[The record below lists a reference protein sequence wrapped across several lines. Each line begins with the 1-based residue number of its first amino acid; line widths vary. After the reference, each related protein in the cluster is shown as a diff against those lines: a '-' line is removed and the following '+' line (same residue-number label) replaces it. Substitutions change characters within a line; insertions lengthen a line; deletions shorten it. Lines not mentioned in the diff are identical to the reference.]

1 MKYRNIFLILL
12 LVGLSV
18 NISAQEKR
26 NQIKTSL
33 IFPLAEMIQFSYEG
47 LINDEMSLNF
57 EITLG
62 EIVSLRPS
70 FRFYMSE
77 DKIAPNGTFIGPS
90 LHFLDQDFGGCLM
103 IGHQKLFKSKIS
115 LEAFGGPGVYG
126 EGVSFWGGLNMGLA
140 F

>member
-1 MKYRNIFLILL
+1 MKYKYLFLL
-12 LVGLSV
+12 LFLTVLSV

-33 IFPLAEMIQFSYEG
+33 IFPLAEMIQFSYER

-57 EITLG
+57 EATLG

-90 LHFLDQDFGGCLM
+90 LHFLDQNFGGCLM

-115 LEAFGGPGVYG
+115 LEAFGGPGVYS
-126 EGVSFWGGLNMGLA
+126 EGVSFWGGINVGIV